1 MLLFNHGEE
10 DLSVAVGDRIAQVSI
25 QSTLLYARVA
35 DCCIH
40 QRPNFAAAGAAG
52 AADQGANEWHDTQDI
67 ADGILSQI
75 VLTRP
80 RFHRASAA
88 AAAAAGRAAH
98 LGGVRHPGRPRR
110 RLSRRH
116 GPACPIPSPPPPPP
130 TPHLSNEP

>member
-80 RFHRASAA
+80 RFHRASGAA

-116 GPACPIPSPPPPPP
+116 GPACPLSPPLLS
-130 TPHLSNEP
+130 LSNES